1 MAGLKPSEEI
11 QVSALSAAVVYGVF
25 QLNAPN
31 LADVKMSAPG
41 GAASL
46 NTHKSVKT
54 AVWTSAVVISGLAL
68 LAKSP
73 TVFIV
78 GGLMTAAEG
87 WKFYHANAT
96 DQRGNVVAP
105 GSAVN
110 NGQPSPTLNAGS

>member
-11 QVSALSAAVVYGVF
+11 QVSALSAAVVYGIF

-31 LADVKMSAPG
+31 LADVKASMPG

-46 NTHKSVKT
+46 NTHASVKT
-54 AVWTSAVVISGLAL
+54 ATWTSAVVISSLAL

-78 GGLMTAAEG
+78 GGLMTVAES
-87 WKFYHANAT
+87 WKYYHANAT
-96 DQRGNVVAP
+96 DGKGNVIAP
-105 GSAVN
+105 GASAT
-110 NGQPSPTLNAGS
+110 GQPSPTLNAGS